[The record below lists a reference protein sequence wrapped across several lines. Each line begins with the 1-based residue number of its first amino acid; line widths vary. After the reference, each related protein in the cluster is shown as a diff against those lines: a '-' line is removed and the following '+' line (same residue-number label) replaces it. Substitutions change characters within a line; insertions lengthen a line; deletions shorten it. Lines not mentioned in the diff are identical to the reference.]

1 MEKEKDHSSG
11 VCAIPFFERNN
22 YFYSKLMTVRDFFAE
37 QRYFNEKR
45 WLMNRMISG
54 WGVVCGLEVTFDPR
68 QRALIVSPGLA
79 IDCHG
84 REILICEPQT
94 VKLAVLEPPCNPTP
108 EPPEEAGERLVL
120 CLEYHDCKTEPVQL
134 TAMAC
139 GGEERQ
145 EFNRIRDSFKLRLRH
160 ESDVHLPPPYGR
172 LCPLMHFKESGKPE
186 TMHGYL
192 CRNLKEGCPDCDEK
206 VCLVLARVVRR
217 GESEDPE
224 RPAVFLDACFK
235 RRLVYSNPVLYDL
248 IHCFHGDLPH
258 VIDISWKGVHAAEK
272 LAWDEFAALLNNADQ
287 GLTVYFDQEMDDKT
301 INRHTFLL
309 SVANYDEDTGYD
321 FKRYIS
327 PERIEYAKD
336 AHGSHATFFVNEAWR
351 KDTFVGTSKIQKDG
365 GDVEIVLR
373 GNLIT
378 NLNGQA
384 LDGDFIANKFPSGNG
399 VQGGDFVSWFSVL
412 PMPKPQKSQG

>member
-1 MEKEKDHSSG
+1 MEKEKDHGSG

-54 WGVVCGLEVTFDPR
+54 WGVVCGLDVTYDKENR
-68 QRALIVSPGLA
+68 VLIVSPGLA

-94 VKLAVLEPPCNPTP
+94 VKLAVLEPPCDPTP
-108 EPPEEAGERLVL
+108 EPPPHDERIVL

-160 ESDVHLPPPYGR
+160 EKDVHLPPPYGR
-172 LCPLMHFKESGKPE
+172 LCPLMDFKESGKPE

-192 CRNLKEGCPDCDEK
+192 CRKLKEGCPDCNEK
-206 VCLVLARVVRR
+206 ACLVLARIVIH
-217 GESEDPE
+217 GDLHIPE
-224 RPAVFLDACFK
+224 LPEVHVDACFR

-258 VIDISWKGVHAAEK
+258 VIDMNWKQHHAVEGVSWDDFVK
-272 LAWDEFAALLNNADQ
+272 LMTEGLSVEFDLPMND
-287 GLTVYFDQEMDDKT
+287 TT
-301 INRHTFLL
+301 INKRTFQ
-309 SVANYDEDTGYD
+309 VAVINEDENTGYRL
-321 FKRYIS
+321 KRFVPAES
-327 PERIEYAKD
+327 IEYHPHPHGGRATFHVSERWRID
-336 AHGSHATFFVNEAWR
+336 ELQGYSIPRRHGADIEIILRGSLITGAHG
-351 KDTFVGTSKIQKDG
+351 K
-365 GDVEIVLR
+365 
-373 GNLIT
+373 
-378 NLNGQA
+378 A
-384 LDGDFIANKFPSGNG
+384 LDGDFVGGKFPSGNG
-399 VQGGDFVSWFSVL
+399 VQGGDFISWFSVAPGPEL
-412 PMPKPQKSQG
+412 KRQ

>member
-1 MEKEKDHSSG
+1 MEKEKDHGSG

-54 WGVVCGLEVTFDPR
+54 WGVVCGLDVTYDR
-68 QRALIVSPGLA
+68 QNRVLVVSPGLA
-79 IDCHG
+79 IDCRG
-84 REILICEPQT
+84 REILICEPQA
-94 VKLAVLEPPCNPTP
+94 VKLTALEPPCDPTP
-108 EPPEEAGERLVL
+108 EPPPHDEERLVL

-160 ESDVHLPPPYGR
+160 EKDVHLPPPYGR
-172 LCPLMHFKESGKPE
+172 LCPLMHNKENDRNE
-186 TMHGYL
+186 TLHGYL

-217 GESEDPE
+217 SESEDPD

-258 VIDISWKGVHAAEK
+258 VTDMSWKRHHAVERVSWEDFVN
-272 LAWDEFAALLNNADQ
+272 LMTEGLWVEFDLPMAAA
-287 GLTVYFDQEMDDKT
+287 T
-301 INRHTFLL
+301 INKRTFQIA
-309 SVANYDEDTGYD
+309 VINEDENTGYRL
-321 FKRYIS
+321 KRFVPAES
-327 PERIEYAKD
+327 IEYHPHPHGGRATFHVSERWRID
-336 AHGSHATFFVNEAWR
+336 ELQGYSIPRRHGADIEIILRGSLITGAHG
-351 KDTFVGTSKIQKDG
+351 K
-365 GDVEIVLR
+365 
-373 GNLIT
+373 
-378 NLNGQA
+378 A
-384 LDGDFIANKFPSGNG
+384 LDGDFVGGKFPSGNG
-399 VQGGDFVSWFSVL
+399 VQGGDFISWFSVAPGPEL
-412 PMPKPQKSQG
+412 KRQ